1 MVVDVFDG
9 STAQQVWH
17 GDTQAEIDP
26 HGINERAVGAAVR
39 QMLEAFPA
47 RNGALA
53 EC

>member
-17 GDTQAEIDP
+17 GDTRAEIDP

-53 EC
+53 ER